1 MSICHV
7 MCAGDLTVS
16 EINKEAEDLLIA
28 ADGGYDYCM
37 LLGVTPDIIIGDFD
51 SVSEDGL
58 NEMEKITGAEI
69 IRLPKEKDDTDTL
82 AALKVGLSKGY
93 RKFNIYGAT
102 GGRLEHTIANMQC
115 LLFLKEHE
123 ATGYL
128 CDGTGLIFAIR
139 EESVSFR
146 KEMSGFLS
154 LFSAGEKAQGVTIE
168 GMKYTMKNGEITNT
182 FPIGISNEFI
192 GEQGSI
198 SVNKGALF
206 GIISY

>member
-1 MSICHV
+1 MGICHV

-58 NEMEKITGAEI
+58 KEMEKITGAEI
-69 IRLPKEKDDTDTL
+69 IRLPREKDDTDTL
-82 AALKVGLSKGY
+82 AALRVGLSKGF

-128 CDGTGLIFAIR
+128 CDSTGLIFAIR

-154 LFSAGEKAQGVTIE
+154 IFSAGEKAQGVTIE
-168 GMKYTMKNGEITNT
+168 GMKYTMENGEITNT

>member
-1 MSICHV
+1 MGICHV

-69 IRLPKEKDDTDTL
+69 IRLPREKDDTDTL
-82 AALKVGLSKGY
+82 AALRVGLSKGF

-168 GMKYTMKNGEITNT
+168 GMKYTMENGEITNT